1 VTAVPFFGGT
11 ELGIA
16 LELKADALSEME
28 EEEEKDAEEGG

>member
-16 LELKADALSEME
+16 LDLEADALSEME
-28 EEEEKDAEEGG
+28 EEEDAEEGG